1 MAIPGLYTYRLDGI
15 TLQCR
20 CFIALGYAAIEK
32 EKGMARFFALM
43 TVALAMVATTVGQT
57 APAQTAGGGSHVL
70 GLLELPYVQQQ
81 LQLTPQQQQQ
91 VQQILSSFAQ
101 SLQPNYEQLSQLT
114 PQQQQ
119 QQLTQLRQ
127 QAAQK
132 ARETEQQVQK
142 ALKPQQYQ
150 QLEQIVFNVTAMSML
165 STSTFVDQLGLTDQ
179 QKQQLQQAYE
189 SLQAGMVKLQLD
201 TAAKTLA
208 VLNPQQQEKLRALRD
223 AAMAGQAPQQQGA
236 GSQPAQGAA
245 APSDPPAPAA
255 GGTGAPRTPPASAPR
270 Q

>member
-20 CFIALGYAAIEK
+20 CFLAPDYAANEK
-32 EKGMARFFALM
+32 EKGMARFVALM
-43 TVALAMVATTVGQT
+43 TVALAMVVTTLGQT
-57 APAQTAGGGSHVL
+57 APAQTTGGGSHVL

-91 VQQILSSFAQ
+91 VQQILSTFAQ

-132 ARETEQQVQK
+132 ARETEQQIQK

-150 QLEQIVFNVTAMSML
+150 QLEQIVFNLTAMNML
-165 STSTFVDQLGLTDQ
+165 STSTFVDQLDLTDQ

-189 SLQAGMVKLQLD
+189 SLQSGMVKLQLD
-201 TAAKTLA
+201 SAAKTLA

-236 GSQPAQGAA
+236 GSQPPQGATPS
-245 APSDPPAPAA
+245 APSAPSA
-255 GGTGAPRTPPASAPR
+255 GGAGAPRTPPSGAPR